1 MSTRLNQTNT
11 LKYHFGSQSIS
22 LKISGPTD
30 YPVCLVSA
38 VFEEWLVTFRT
49 FISVLVF
56 SRLQIWESLK
66 EVFKMSEGMSSG
78 VFFMSADSKLEIRY
92 LNQSESRWWRK
103 NWDLIGSFPSNI
115 FWVEK
120 IIFQFSGFNHR
131 TAKCGKSF
139 TTDEYN

>member
-1 MSTRLNQTNT
+1 MPLWES
-11 LKYHFGSQSIS
+11 KYFS
-22 LKISGPTD
+22 KISGPTD

-92 LNQSESRWWRK
+92 LNQSESRW
-103 NWDLIGSFPSNI
+103 
-115 FWVEK
+115 
-120 IIFQFSGFNHR
+120 
-131 TAKCGKSF
+131 
-139 TTDEYN
+139 